1 MALDKEVLATLLKNY
16 KEHVDAKW
24 LPKFYKTIDTE
35 FGGNY
40 AKYVDYLWEKSLI
53 MKKGA
58 KLYFNKKGYEK
69 DPGVSFGMDLN
80 DVFADFAAQMG
91 SINDSIAEQEKY
103 LCAAKLRMEEDMPHY
118 SDANFTMR
126 LSYGQVGGFDL
137 GGKPS
142 GYYTTAES
150 PR

>member
-1 MALDKEVLATLLKNY
+1 MTTCLLY
-16 KEHVDAKW
+16 TS

-69 DPGVSFGMDLN
+69 DPVSYTHLFIYEV
-80 DVFADFAAQMG
+80 VF
-91 SINDSIAEQEKY
+91 
-103 LCAAKLRMEEDMPHY
+103 
-118 SDANFTMR
+118 
-126 LSYGQVGGFDL
+126 LSTSCV
-137 GGKPS
+137 
-142 GYYTTAES
+142 
-150 PR
+150 RI

>member
-53 MKKGA
+53 MKKR
-58 KLYFNKKGYEK
+58 L
-69 DPGVSFGMDLN
+69 PS
-80 DVFADFAAQMG
+80 
-91 SINDSIAEQEKY
+91 SIST
-103 LCAAKLRMEEDMPHY
+103 RRDMRIIQ
-118 SDANFTMR
+118 A
-126 LSYGQVGGFDL
+126 
-137 GGKPS
+137 
-142 GYYTTAES
+142 
-150 PR
+150 